1 MMGAIEVQCLATGRT
16 SLASLHFDPCGSD
29 LVRLSCESLPT
40 FLYLNEAHQ
49 SIGNPLLRFL
59 LFPACAVCSGV
70 FGSFWP
76 GSASSI
82 CFSTW
87 SEPSGRVPP
96 YSTTCYSRDGCLGC
110 LYYGLCSMWHLPVL
124 CHRHLCEDAFGAL
137 EGAASG
143 HHWTT

>member
-1 MMGAIEVQCLATGRT
+1 MGAIEVQCLATGRT
-16 SLASLHFDPCGSD
+16 SLASLLFDPCGSD

-40 FLYLNEAHQ
+40 FLHLNEAHQ

-96 YSTTCYSRDGCLGC
+96 VTPGMGAWAAFIMGCVQCGIF
-110 LYYGLCSMWHLPVL
+110 LYYATGTCVRMPLGL
-124 CHRHLCEDAFGAL
+124 
-137 EGAASG
+137 
-143 HHWTT
+143 